1 MSCHISR
8 ILNIWKRIPRRISL
22 DSCLE
27 NVQCFLTISPLLFRK
42 ASIVTQTHVPHV
54 SHVPRYDMIFMKLFD
69 RSETDAPYLR
79 EEPHENKSLPINA
92 LEACVQ
98 LSLVFLINFK
108 RITFF
113 PFEIDTPSTD

>member
-1 MSCHISR
+1 
-8 ILNIWKRIPRRISL
+8 
-22 DSCLE
+22 
-27 NVQCFLTISPLLFRK
+27 
-42 ASIVTQTHVPHV
+42 
-54 SHVPRYDMIFMKLFD
+54 MIFMKLFD

-79 EEPHENKSLPINA
+79 EEPHENKSLSINA

-113 PFEIDTPSTD
+113 PFEIYTPSTD